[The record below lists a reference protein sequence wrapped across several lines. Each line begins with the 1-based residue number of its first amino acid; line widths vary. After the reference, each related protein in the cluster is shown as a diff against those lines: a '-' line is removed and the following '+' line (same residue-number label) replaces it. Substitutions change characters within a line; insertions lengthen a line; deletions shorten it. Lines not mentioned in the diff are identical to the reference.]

1 MLKFSHFITVVVAED
16 VDLVVVVVAVALI
29 FSKDSFY
36 PRYTSNKIDW
46 IIIIFCVS
54 AIHLCLPSLPLPPS
68 LPTVCDNTHFTS
80 YFSNLE
86 KCGWI
91 YAGRG

>member
-29 FSKDSFY
+29 FSKDSSY

-46 IIIIFCVS
+46 IIIIFV
-54 AIHLCLPSLPLPPS
+54 
-68 LPTVCDNTHFTS
+68 
-80 YFSNLE
+80 
-86 KCGWI
+86 KK
-91 YAGRG
+91 